1 MMCVDAK
8 PWEADMTT
16 ISHTPATGTDE
27 TAYDPVDDK
36 VMGLLHEHV
45 PLSLIMDL
53 VEPSGPDSAGILRTE
68 GAPQSQ
74 WWVNH

>member
-1 MMCVDAK
+1 MVLVDAK

-16 ISHTPATGTDE
+16 ISHTPATRPE
-27 TAYDPVDDK
+27 TAHDPVDDE

-68 GAPQSQ
+68 GAPESQ
-74 WWVNH
+74 WWIQH

>member
-1 MMCVDAK
+1 MNVVDAE

-16 ISHTPATGTDE
+16 ISHTPPTEPDE
-27 TAYDPVDDK
+27 TAQDAVDDE

-53 VEPSGPDSAGILRTE
+53 VPPGGPDSAGILRTE
-68 GAPQSQ
+68 GAPESQ
-74 WWVNH
+74 WWIGP

>member
-53 VEPSGPDSAGILRTE
+53 VEPSGPDSAGILRAE

-74 WWVNH
+74 WWINH

>member
-1 MMCVDAK
+1 MVLEDAK

-16 ISHTPATGTDE
+16 ISHTPPTGPDK
-27 TAYDPVDDK
+27 AAQDAVDDE

-74 WWVNH
+74 WWIAR